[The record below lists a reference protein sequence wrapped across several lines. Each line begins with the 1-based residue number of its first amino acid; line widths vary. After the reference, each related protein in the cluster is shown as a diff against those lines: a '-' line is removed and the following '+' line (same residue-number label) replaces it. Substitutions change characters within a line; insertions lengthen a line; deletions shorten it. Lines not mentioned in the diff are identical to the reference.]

1 MPVIIQKKKDLK
13 LEYGPL
19 DKALLEKKRR
29 ELRIP
34 KPKRRE
40 NIVFLIDKKENKK
53 ETITTI
59 LKRVVGC
66 GLAPVKFLPKLL
78 GIPYNKTHKINSLN
92 PDQKRMYTDL
102 LQKYNFDFEAK
113 DESEIQNRLRLD
125 RIKPLRQWRYLNRL
139 PCRGQRTKTNAQ
151 TAKSRFKV
159 THVPRTG
166 IADKLRK
173 SDIQN
178 NKRINE

>member
-1 MPVIIQKKKDLK
+1 MVIKFPKKKELR
-13 LEYGPL
+13 LEYAPL
-19 DKALLEKKRR
+19 DKTLLEKKRR

-34 KPKRRE
+34 KPKKRE
-40 NIVFLIDKKENKK
+40 NIVYLIEKKENKK
-53 ETITTI
+53 EAIITI
-59 LKRVVGC
+59 LRKIVGC
-66 GLAPVKFLPKLL
+66 GLAPSMYFPKLL
-78 GIPYNKTHKINSLN
+78 GIPYNKTRKINTLS
-92 PDQKRMYTDL
+92 PDQLRMYTDL

-159 THVPRTG
+159 THQPITG

-173 SDIQN
+173 SDIKN
-178 NKRINE
+178 YKRINE

>member
-1 MPVIIQKKKDLK
+1 MPVVFQKKKELRI
-13 LEYGPL
+13 EYAPL

-34 KPKRRE
+34 KPKKRE
-40 NIVFLIDKKENKK
+40 NIVYLIDKKENKK
-53 ETITTI
+53 EPIITI
-59 LKRVVGC
+59 LKKIVGC
-66 GLAPVKFLPKLL
+66 GLAPAKYFPKLL
-78 GIPYNKTHKINSLN
+78 GIPYNKTRKIHTLN
-92 PDQKRMYTDL
+92 ADQTRMYTDL

-159 THVPRTG
+159 KHEPRTG

-178 NKRINE
+178 NRRINE